1 MTWRDSV
8 CVAGEQIKMVD
19 LVEWVAE
26 FSFAL
31 KHEGIAAWVVVAFP
45 ASIAVKDELSGIFKE
60 CTFLGTMGGAEE
72 GRHQKAQDQQRGAH
86 WRMVPEGMSW
96 CKLRSSI
103 GFVAG
108 L

>member
-31 KHEGIAAWVVVAFP
+31 KHEGIAAW
-45 ASIAVKDELSGIFKE
+45 G
-60 CTFLGTMGGAEE
+60 
-72 GRHQKAQDQQRGAH
+72 
-86 WRMVPEGMSW
+86 
-96 CKLRSSI
+96 
-103 GFVAG
+103 
-108 L
+108 